1 MDEREATDDRL
12 PVVDLGPEPTQP
24 PRLERKYR
32 YLILEPAVL
41 LIFFAWNVSSAVF
54 ANQIVYQTCTAA
66 FGKNK
71 SLCDQLGT
79 ENETEE
85 IQQLEKAIQPY
96 SANIL
101 MAKSLV
107 ESIIPA
113 LGSMFIGPWSD
124 RYGRKPVIVSCFT
137 GAFLTYAIVALISL
151 LSMYYTINPW
161 YYVLASI
168 TTALSGGTCALITGV
183 FCYIADVT
191 VEKTRA
197 TKMAIVEAAVFT
209 GLLAGTLSS
218 SYILRWTNGTTVF
231 AIAAGA
237 VFLGLMY
244 IIFYIEE
251 SIKPNELSET
261 NNRARE
267 LFRLD
272 LVSELMQTCFKR
284 RPNYDRLIIWL
295 IILALAA
302 NIFAM
307 DGSQTVFLLFLRE
320 RFEWTVK
327 DYSYYDASAIVFMII
342 GNTAGLYVIR
352 KLFNP
357 SVTVLAALGY
367 CCYAINSTI
376 QALASEPW
384 HLYMGTAICFMK
396 GIAGPMSRAV
406 ISNTAP
412 PNDIGKIFSLTTSI
426 ESITPLFS
434 APLYTFVYK
443 STLAWYPGAFNL
455 ITATVYFTCA
465 CLMIFAK
472 IFQSMYQTTTYTSIN

>member
-1 MDEREATDDRL
+1 MEDDNVSRSEET
-12 PVVDLGPEPTQP
+12 PAVDLRTEQTPPT
-24 PRLERKYR
+24 LERKYR

-66 FGKNK
+66 FGKNE

-85 IQQLEKAIQPY
+85 IQALEKAVQPY

-107 ESIIPA
+107 ESIVPA
-113 LGSMFIGPWSD
+113 FCSMFIGPWSD
-124 RYGRKPVIVSCFT
+124 RFGRKPVIVSCFT
-137 GAFLTYAIVALISL
+137 GAFLTYGIVALISF

-168 TTALSGGTCALITGV
+168 PTALSGGTCALITGV

-191 VEKTRA
+191 NEKNRA
-197 TKMAIVEAAVFT
+197 TKMAVVEAAVFT

-218 SYILRWTNGTTVF
+218 SFILRWTNGSTVF
-231 AIAAGA
+231 AIASGA
-237 VFLGLMY
+237 VFLGLLY

-261 NNRARE
+261 NSKFRE
-267 LFRLD
+267 LFRFD
-272 LVSELMQTCFKR
+272 LVTELMQTCFKR

-295 IILALAA
+295 VILALGA

-327 DYSYYDASAIVFMII
+327 DYSYYDAASIVFMIF
-342 GNTAGLYVIR
+342 GNTIGLYIIR
-352 KLFNP
+352 KLFDP
-357 SVTVLAALGY
+357 SVTMLAALGF

-376 QALASEPW
+376 HGLASEPW
-384 HLYMGTAICFMK
+384 HLYVGVAICFMK

-412 PNDIGKIFSLTTSI
+412 PSDIGKIFSLTTSI
-426 ESITPLFS
+426 ESITPLVS

-443 STLAWYPGAFNL
+443 STLSWYPGAFNL
-455 ITATVYFTCA
+455 ITATVYFTCS
-465 CLMIFAK
+465 CLLM
-472 IFQSMYQTTTYTSIN
+472 